1 MGYRT
6 TQLNRIADSARQIL
20 EGVSPETT
28 AEDIQEARETYAV
41 VTFHRDTDGNAAIG
55 SETSRSGLL
64 KSGVESDKKGV
75 YWLTFDN
82 EKKVERFLEKYR
94 SKIAAAH
101 MMDKNPA
108 NMQ

>member
-1 MGYRT
+1 MEYRT
-6 TQLNRIADSARQIL
+6 SHLNRIADTARQIL

-28 AEDIQEARETYAV
+28 EDIQEARETYAV
-41 VTFHRDTDGNAAIG
+41 VTFHKDTDGATAID

-64 KSGVESDKKGV
+64 KSGVKSDKKGV

-108 NMQ
+108 NM